1 MSKTKIQR
9 EARDLMARHPGV
21 KYTEAL
27 AVVKG
32 ERGLDAVLAKAA
44 ERTIEAQ
51 R

>member
-9 EARDLMARHPGV
+9 EARDLVKLHPGV

-27 AVVKG
+27 AVVKH
-32 ERGLDAVLAKAA
+32 ERTLAEVLKKAA
-44 ERTIEAQ
+44 Q